1 MQRVNKPFC
10 KEELGTWGGNLRYA
24 NQLILELSQG
34 IVEYKTGANIP
45 RLTVVEGNFT
55 HPK

>member
-10 KEELGTWGGNLRYA
+10 KEELGTWGDNLRYA
-24 NQLILELSQG
+24 NQLILELNQG

-45 RLTVVEGNFT
+45 RFTVVEGNFT